1 VDVETASTS
10 AEGAAS
16 PFLWGASASA
26 YQIEG
31 AIREDGRG
39 PSIWDTFCAVPGN
52 VRNGESG
59 AVACDFYHHYEQ
71 DIDLMRE
78 LGLDV
83 FRFSISWPRV
93 LPTGR
98 GRVNGP
104 GLDFYDRLVDALLGA
119 GIAPFVT
126 LYHWDLP
133 QPLQDAGGWPERAT
147 AEAFADYAAT
157 VGRRLGD
164 RVRFWTTHNEPY
176 CQPWLGHVEG
186 LHAPGHRDLS
196 EGVAALHHLL
206 LSHGL
211 AVEALRRECPQADI
225 GVVLDSWPAHP
236 ATDDP
241 RDRAAAWEADG
252 IRNRLV
258 FDPIL
263 RGAYPEDVLARLGP
277 AQPPLRAGDLAV
289 ISAPLDFVG
298 INNYSR
304 TVVRADPV
312 DGSPV
317 TLEAAPPV
325 TAAGWEIYPEGM
337 FEVLTRLHHEYAVE
351 SIYVT
356 ESGAAFDDVRTH
368 DGAVR
373 DPGRISYLARY
384 LDAVLRARGAGVP
397 VHGFFVWSL
406 LDNFE
411 WNEGFSKRFGLVYV
425 DFSTL
430 ERVPKSSFTWYRK
443 VIARERK
450 TARLPA

>member
-1 VDVETASTS
+1 MQTAPAPNAS
-10 AEGAAS
+10 AL
-16 PFLWGASASA
+16 PFVWGASASA

-31 AIREDGRG
+31 AASDDGRG
-39 PSIWDTFCAVPGN
+39 TSIWDTFCAVPGN
-52 VRNGESG
+52 VRHGESG
-59 AVACDFYHHYEQ
+59 AVACDFYNRYEQ

-83 FRFSISWPRV
+83 FRFSVAWPRV
-93 LPTGR
+93 LPAGR
-98 GRVNGP
+98 GRVNGA
-104 GLDFYDRLVDALLGA
+104 GLDFYDRLVDALLAA

-133 QPLQDAGGWPERAT
+133 QPLQDAGGWTERST
-147 AEAFADYAAT
+147 AEAFAEYAAI

-164 RVRFWTTHNEPY
+164 RVRYWTTHNEPY

-186 LHAPGHRDLS
+186 IHAPGLRDVS
-196 EGVAALHHLL
+196 AGTAALHHLL

-211 AVEALRRECPQADI
+211 AVEALRRECPRAEI

-252 IRNRLV
+252 VRNRLV

-263 RGAYPEDVLARLGP
+263 RGAYPVDVLERLRP
-277 AQPPLRAGDLAV
+277 AQPPVHADDLAV
-289 ISAPLDFVG
+289 ISTPLDFVG

-312 DGSPV
+312 DGSPI
-317 TLEAAPPV
+317 TLPAAPPT
-325 TAAGWEIYPEGM
+325 TATGWEIYPDGM
-337 FEVLTRLHHEYAVE
+337 FEVLTRLHREYGVK
-351 SIYVT
+351 SLYVT
-356 ESGAAFDDVRTH
+356 ESGAAFHDVRSP
-368 DGAVR
+368 DGSVH
-373 DPGRISYLARY
+373 DPGRISYLTRY
-384 LDAVLRARGAGVP
+384 LDAVMRARGAGVP

-411 WNEGFSKRFGLVYV
+411 WNEGYSKRFGLVYV
-425 DFSTL
+425 DFATL
-430 ERVPKSSFTWYRK
+430 ERVPKSSFSWFRQ
-443 VIARERK
+443 VIARERSR
-450 TARLPA
+450 AAVPV